1 MRITEFSLRKPILV
15 VVAVILIIM
24 LGIMGYSN
32 IGSDFFP
39 AVNIP
44 IINISSTY
52 PGASAEDIER
62 EIIKPIEDAVSGISG
77 LDKLNSMATE
87 GIAKVTLSFKL
98 STDSDEALFDVQKAL
113 EKNSDKIPKEAT
125 KPSIEKFDQNAG
137 PILILTISGNKS
149 FEELNSEAET
159 IKKQLQGVKGI
170 GSINIFGGSKKELQ
184 INVDK
189 TKLDFYNIG
198 ITQIVN
204 QIKQNN
210 IDFPGGVLYQKN
222 QDRVINFKGELKNMN
237 QVTDLSI
244 PFNKDSVRLGDLA
257 EVTLDY
263 PKVSEMARVNG
274 TPAIGLIIHKESDAN
289 IVKTGKRA
297 KEEIEKIRLVKSGLD
312 LKIAQDSTIFTES
325 SLNETQRNLLEG
337 ILTTALILF
346 IFLRRWKSIGI
357 VLIAIPTSVLSTFFM
372 MYILGMRVRWN
383 DKYTAKY
390 GAQAIDTVYLTATK
404 DFLNTT
410 LPDYKMGTFEYV
422 RFSQLYF
429 SLTKVFESFF
439 SCVSDDHV
447 YRDDLMPAM

>member
-98 STDSDEALFDVQKAL
+98 SADSDEALFDVQKAL

-222 QDRVINFKGELKNMN
+222 QDRVINFKGEFKNIN

-244 PFNKDSVRLGDLA
+244 PLNKGSVRLGDLA
-257 EVTLDY
+257 KVTLDY

-289 IVKTGKRA
+289 IVKTGKRD
-297 KEEIEKIRLVKSGLD
+297 RKS
-312 LKIAQDSTIFTES
+312 
-325 SLNETQRNLLEG
+325 
-337 ILTTALILF
+337 
-346 IFLRRWKSIGI
+346 
-357 VLIAIPTSVLSTFFM
+357 VV
-372 MYILGMRVRWN
+372 
-383 DKYTAKY
+383 
-390 GAQAIDTVYLTATK
+390 
-404 DFLNTT
+404 
-410 LPDYKMGTFEYV
+410 
-422 RFSQLYF
+422 
-429 SLTKVFESFF
+429 
-439 SCVSDDHV
+439 
-447 YRDDLMPAM
+447 